1 MVSTGTPVIKLTTHE
16 VHIEAGGD
24 FYTMD
29 YVEDAEDDKDTKEY
43 LYDNMFLDSVYDK
56 SKVGTYE
63 LIYFC
68 VDSDGNRSN
77 SAKLKLY
84 VE

>member
-1 MVSTGTPVIKLTTHE
+1 
-16 VHIEAGGD
+16 
-24 FYTMD
+24 
-29 YVEDAEDDKDTKEY
+29 
-43 LYDNMFLDSVYDK
+43 MFLDSVYDK
-56 SKVGTYE
+56 NKVGTYE